1 MNLFNFGGTNI
12 NPLLNALGSAPTGA
26 FSGLNPAASAGASF
40 GAVPSMAGA
49 DMGTA
54 PLGGGIASMIANMAP
69 SMQAGL
75 GVPTMQPATAAADQ
89 SSASP
94 LLQLLLSRFSNG
106 SQQAPQPSQQMPM
119 GDYASPQAQVG
130 APSNLIPMNQLVGRL
145 LARGGA

>member
-26 FSGLNPAASAGASF
+26 FSGLNPAASTGTSF

-75 GVPTMQPATAAADQ
+75 GVPPAQPATAAADPSG
-89 SSASP
+89 SSA
-94 LLQLLLSRFSNG
+94 LLQLLLSRFPNG
-106 SQQAPQPSQQMPM
+106 SQQAPQKLPM
-119 GDYASPQAQVG
+119 SDYAAPQTSVSN
-130 APSNLIPMNQLVGRL
+130 PNLIPMNQLVGRL
-145 LARGGA
+145 LARGGT

>member
-69 SMQAGL
+69 SMQSGL
-75 GVPTMQPATAAADQ
+75 GVPAAQPAAAGAGP
-89 SSASP
+89 SASSP
-94 LLQLLLSRFSNG
+94 LLQLLLSRFPNG
-106 SQQAPQPSQQMPM
+106 SQQTPQQLPM
-119 GDYASPQAQVG
+119 GDYAAPQAPVST
-130 APSNLIPMNQLVGRL
+130 PNLIPMNQLVGRL

>member
-54 PLGGGIASMIANMAP
+54 PLGGGIASMIANMDP
-69 SMQAGL
+69 SMRASL
-75 GVPTMQPATAAADQ
+75 GALPAQPAAAGGGTPAMM
-89 SSASP
+89 SGLSMM
-94 LLQLLLSRFSNG
+94 LSRLQGN
-106 SQQAPQPSQQMPM
+106 SQQPPQQLPM
-119 GDYASPQAQVG
+119 GDYAAPQASISS
-130 APSNLIPMNQLVGRL
+130 PNLIPMNQLVGRL